1 MKKSLLLAAASLF
14 AVSAMAVNQDTP
26 KAIFN
31 AADVQL
37 SDVKVVKPQIKK
49 DAVKFKATS
58 GNKNFLNSKIRVAS
72 VGKAASGVSAEGEA
86 LFGIPEGSFFTG
98 NSNTGSYLPGGV
110 LSPAYTDIVW
120 PNMTSDWA
128 TTFSW
133 EYGAEESGLVESPEY
148 GYSSERDLALS
159 LGAIDLRISPKLTA
173 SNGTN
178 SDIYYLADETRKQM
192 GVEQGQD
199 IGAGYHFIGGG
210 FSSLWSQLF
219 QGDYGISPC
228 DPDHGMVLYTV
239 GEEGTY
245 LMGTGM
251 PYTMLINM
259 FSAPASPYGIGPDG
273 IWIQGMFGASEDVNT
288 EITLTIYKAERTE
301 VKLESTD
308 GTTMNFPGV
317 ELGDKIASCT
327 KTLGDFKDYM
337 ELYQGAYYGALTFD
351 TFVAEDEFGYEA
363 DVTPIIDSEIAIVI
377 TGFDKL
383 SKFALYTNE
392 QAATEAELPL
402 YPTMAFWSVE
412 NWKGLGAAL
421 YENMSM
427 VASIDANFSFIKTA
441 SNSVTVPV
449 NGGTADL
456 VVDDTYL
463 TPGAWSCI
471 GMFGASEDVNTE
483 ITLTIYKAERTEVK
497 LESTDGTT
505 MNFPGVELGDKIA
518 SCTKTLGDFKD
529 YMELYQGAYYGAL
542 TFDTFVAEDEFGY
555 EADVTPIIDSE
566 IAIVIT
572 GFDKL
577 SKFALYTNEQ
587 AATEAEL
594 PLYPTMAFWS
604 VENWKGLGAA
614 LYENMSMVAS
624 IDANFSF
631 IKTASN
637 SVTVPV
643 NGGTADLVVDDTY
656 LTPGAWSCI
665 VNGST
670 VEFDQATAAAEL
682 ADWLTVYL
690 MQYSD
695 QTTGEVSGYGL
706 QFEADAL
713 PSGTAGRS
721 LQFTL
726 TDIYG
731 GSADLTVQQGE
742 AGVEAVETSAN
753 RVSVVNGNFEVEAAS
768 ATSVDVYNVA
778 GQKVASAAIEG
789 TTVVPAQDLAKGL
802 YILKFND
809 NTAVKVMK

>member
-98 NSNTGSYLPGGV
+98 NSNAGSYLPGGV

-133 EYGAEESGLVESPEY
+133 EYGAEESGLVENPEY
-148 GYSSERDLALS
+148 GYSDERDLALS

-273 IWIQGMFGASEDVNT
+273 IWIQGMFGASEDVST
-288 EITLTIYKAERTE
+288 QITLTIYKAERTE
-301 VKLESTD
+301 VTLESTD
-308 GTTMNFPGV
+308 GEKMNFPGV
-317 ELGDKIASCT
+317 KLGDKIASCT

-383 SKFALYTNE
+383 SNFALYTNE

-412 NWKGLGAAL
+412 NW
-421 YENMSM
+421 N
-427 VASIDANFSFIKTA
+427 
-441 SNSVTVPV
+441 
-449 NGGTADL
+449 
-456 VVDDTYL
+456 
-463 TPGAWSCI
+463 
-471 GMFGASEDVNTE
+471 
-483 ITLTIYKAERTEVK
+483 
-497 LESTDGTT
+497 
-505 MNFPGVELGDKIA
+505 
-518 SCTKTLGDFKD
+518 
-529 YMELYQGAYYGAL
+529 
-542 TFDTFVAEDEFGY
+542 
-555 EADVTPIIDSE
+555 
-566 IAIVIT
+566 
-572 GFDKL
+572 
-577 SKFALYTNEQ
+577 
-587 AATEAEL
+587 
-594 PLYPTMAFWS
+594 
-604 VENWKGLGAA
+604 GLGAA

-706 QFEADAL
+706 QFEADPL

-731 GSADLTVQQGE
+731 GSADLTVQQGQ